1 LIPELLEAN
10 GIETEEY
17 IEYRV
22 TTGAEVYW
30 FTFSCLTKEHN
41 GNKFLLVVS
50 HAA

>member
-22 TTGAEVYW
+22 TTGSEVYR

>member
-22 TTGAEVYW
+22 TTDFHE
-30 FTFSCLTKEHN
+30 SI
-41 GNKFLLVVS
+41 
-50 HAA
+50 HA